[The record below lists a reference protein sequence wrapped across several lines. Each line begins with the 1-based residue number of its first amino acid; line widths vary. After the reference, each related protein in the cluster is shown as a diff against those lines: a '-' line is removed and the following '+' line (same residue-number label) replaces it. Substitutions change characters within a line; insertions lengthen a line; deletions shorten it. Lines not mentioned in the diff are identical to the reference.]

1 MNGII
6 LSILLTIIVLIGNI
20 FFNNYFLI
28 KYIKNVSGLLLS
40 ISSILITSFLLGV
53 IISIYASKK
62 NCKKTNKMNA
72 IRMGIKSCIYSI
84 IGYFLVYFVSFIR
97 EPFLSII
104 GNNELGYSVAQS
116 FIIVLNSITATIIN
130 YYTSIKMSCNV
141 TNSKKVEENLRKLD
155 KYLDE
160 KPKENTN
167 IKSSRKE

>member
-1 MNGII
+1 MNGIF
-6 LSILLTIIVLIGNI
+6 LSILLTIIVLISNI

-28 KYIKNVSGLLLS
+28 KYIKNVSGLWISIISLS
-40 ISSILITSFLLGV
+40 IISFLLGV

-62 NCKKTNKMNA
+62 NCRKTNKINA
-72 IRMGIKSCIYSI
+72 IRMGIKTSIYCIV
-84 IGYFLVYFVSFIR
+84 GYFLVYFVSFIR

-116 FIIVLNSITATIIN
+116 FIIILNSITATIIN

-141 TNSKKVEENLRKLD
+141 SNKKIEVNLKKLD

-160 KPKENTN
+160 KPKKNTN